1 METNLRDIQYGIGK
15 QAILQDQLP
24 IESIKRIASFS
35 CASLGEKIV
44 CGVIVYDIPSK
55 QVIERKHIIK
65 KAPMPY
71 VPGYLAF
78 REGPLMLELYYQLEA
93 DPDVLMLEGHGVAHP
108 AHCGIATY
116 LGVELG
122 KPSIGIA
129 DSIMYGELQ
138 DTSRIEDSAV
148 PENGVRSLGKTILID
163 GQIAG
168 SVVQT
173 KQFARPI
180 FVTCGHLISA
190 ETATQLVT
198 SLVILP
204 HKMPEPLHIAKRY
217 ATKTRDN
224 IAEEATVKA

>member
-24 IESIKRIASFS
+24 IDSIKRVASFS
-35 CASLGEKIV
+35 CANMGDKLL

-55 QVIERKHIIK
+55 QVIERKHLIK

-93 DPDVLMLEGHGVAHP
+93 DPDLLLVEGHGVAHP
-108 AHCGIATY
+108 NHCGLATY

-138 DTSRIEDSAV
+138 DT
-148 PENGVRSLGKTILID
+148 KILID
-163 GQIAG
+163 GHVAG

-173 KQFARPI
+173 KPFARPL
-180 FVTCGHLISA
+180 FVTCGHLIAA

-224 IAEEATVKA
+224 IAEERTVNP